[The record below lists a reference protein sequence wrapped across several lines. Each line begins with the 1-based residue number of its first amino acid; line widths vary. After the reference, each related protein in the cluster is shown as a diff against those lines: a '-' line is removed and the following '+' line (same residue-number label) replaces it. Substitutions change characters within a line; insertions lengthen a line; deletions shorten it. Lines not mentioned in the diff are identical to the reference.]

1 MKLGSKEINGN
12 LILAPLAGYSD
23 RAFRRISR
31 EHGAAIAVTEMVSC
45 EGLARDNEKTEDLL
59 LRYEGEDELIMQ
71 IFAPDD
77 DPVRRSLSRLLEY
90 KPTAIDINA
99 GCPVPKVVKN
109 GCGSALMKNPDKIYN
124 IVSFLKQNTDVPI
137 TVKFRLGWDSSSI
150 NYLEFADACVSAG
163 ASALTLHAR
172 TRSQNYSGSASYEDI
187 KTLRERVDKS
197 VLVFGS
203 GDVFTPEDALK
214 MVKSCNVDG
223 VMFAR
228 GAIGNPF
235 IFEQTKELLES
246 GSYHDI
252 SLEERYN
259 TIIKH
264 LDYMIS
270 YFGEALAAREMRK
283 HAAAYLKG
291 VRNSSRVK
299 ATIVHALTRDDY
311 LKSLEVLFE

>member
-1 MKLGSKEINGN
+1 MILGNKEIAGN

-23 RAFRRISR
+23 RAFRKVCRKN
-31 EHGAAIAVTEMVSC
+31 GAAIAVTEMVSA
-45 EGLARDNEKTEDLL
+45 EGLARDNEKTEELL

-71 IFAPDD
+71 IFAPDK
-77 DPVRRSLSRLLEY
+77 DPVSRSLSRLLAY

-109 GCGSALMKNPDKIYN
+109 GCGSALMKTPEKIYE

-137 TVKFRLGWDSSSI
+137 TVKFRLGWDYSSI
-150 NYLEFADACVSAG
+150 NYIEFADAATSAG

-187 KTLRERVDKS
+187 KKLRDHVDKS
-197 VLVFGS
+197 ILVFGS
-203 GDVFTPEDALK
+203 GDVFTPEAAVN
-214 MVKSCNVDG
+214 MINSCGVDG

-235 IFEQTKELLES
+235 IFKQTSELLKD
-246 GSYHDI
+246 GSYSPI
-252 SLEERYN
+252 SLEERYE
-259 TIIKH
+259 TMVSH
-264 LDYMIS
+264 LDDMIY
-270 YFGEALAAREMRK
+270 YFGEALAAKEMRK

-291 VRNSSRVK
+291 VRNANRVK
-299 ATIVHALTRDDY
+299 SAIVQANTRVDY
-311 LKSLEVLFE
+311 LKALEALF